1 MYIKFPIL
9 LMLFVLTT
17 LFDPTFSQASF
28 CAQKTHVFYGNGMF
42 NNQIDVTDSYKTLE
56 SLMRSNGGLSE
67 DEWTFDISYNHDEKI
82 FSLFQVFRQRQG
94 ESVSTFWRWMNGLWL
109 APEWFQDKAL
119 DMAARVDQAQAARD
133 ADLRSHIQRYKTLLM
148 EGSRVLVVGHSQGN
162 LYANSAYTN
171 LAYDENNLP
180 MDAFGIVAVATPS
193 GRVAGGGPYITRD
206 DDLVINSVR
215 IFYPGTLDG
224 NITNSNTSSDWKN
237 HSFIDAYLDGD
248 QSGPMIINTA
258 LSTANGLAW
267 PEPELGNGPISV
279 TMTWGAEPDVD
290 LHVFEPDGS
299 HVYYANKLGT
309 SGSLDYDD
317 VTSRGPEH
325 YYVVDCAAL
334 DAGTYHVGVNYYR
347 GSTPETAYVQI
358 QAGEVIRNYLTYL
371 SHENGNSG
379 DASPVGVADIEVS
392 GDEEK
397 GYTFTVKQL

>member
-1 MYIKFPIL
+1 MKMKVVMIL
-9 LMLFVLTT
+9 VCSLSFVGLCCEA
-17 LFDPTFSQASF
+17 QATY
-28 CAQKTHVFYGNGMF
+28 CAKKTKIFLGNGMY
-42 NNQIDVTDSYKTLE
+42 NDHEKASVSLANLE
-56 SLMRSNGGLSE
+56 DRLVKAAGLSKE
-67 DEWTFDISYNHDEKI
+67 EWGFDVSYNHDEKI

-94 ESVSTFWRWMNGLWL
+94 ESVSTFWRWMSGLWL
-109 APEWFQDKAL
+109 APDWFQDKAL

-133 ADLRSHIQRYKTLLM
+133 ADLRGHIQRYKTLLM
-148 EGSRVLVVGHSQGN
+148 EGNRVLVVGHSQGN

-224 NITNSNTSSDWKN
+224 NITNSNTNSDWKN

-248 QSGPMIINTA
+248 QSGPMIINSA

-267 PEPELGNGPISV
+267 PEPELGSGPISV
-279 TMTWGAEPDVD
+279 TLTWGAEPDVD

-299 HVYYANKLGT
+299 HVYYANKQGT

-317 VTSRGPEH
+317 VTSQGPEH

-334 DAGTYHVGVNYYR
+334 DTGTYHVGVNYYS

-358 QAGEVIRNYLTYL
+358 QAGEVIRHYLTYL

-379 DASPVGVADIEVS
+379 NASPVGVADIEVS

-397 GYTFTVKQL
+397 GYEFTVKQL

>member
-17 LFDPTFSQASF
+17 LFSPSFSQASF
-28 CAQKTHVFYGNGMF
+28 CAKKTHVFYGNGMF
-42 NNQIDVTDSYKTLE
+42 NNHRNLTDSVGRLE
-56 SLMRSNGGLSE
+56 DLLRSKGDLPKE
-67 DEWTFDISYNHDEKI
+67 EWVFDVSYNHDEKI

-94 ESVSTFWRWMNGLWL
+94 ESVSTFWRWMSGLWL

-133 ADLRSHIQRYKTLLM
+133 ADLRSHIQRYKALLM
-148 EGSRVLVVGHSQGN
+148 EGNRVLVVGHSQGN

-193 GRVAGGGPYITRD
+193 GQVAGGGPYITRG

-248 QSGPMIINTA
+248 QSGPMIINSA

-267 PEPELGNGPISV
+267 PEPELGSGPISV
-279 TMTWGAEPDVD
+279 TLTWGNEPDVD

-325 YYVVDCAAL
+325 YYVVDCESVAV
-334 DAGTYHVGVNYYR
+334 GTYRVGLNYYR
-347 GSTPETAYVQI
+347 GSNPETAYVQI
-358 QAGEVIRNYLTYL
+358 QAGEVIRNYLTTL
-371 SHENGNSG
+371 GQEEGSAG
-379 DASPVGVADIEVS
+379 DANPEGVADIEVAE
-392 GDEEK
+392 GADG